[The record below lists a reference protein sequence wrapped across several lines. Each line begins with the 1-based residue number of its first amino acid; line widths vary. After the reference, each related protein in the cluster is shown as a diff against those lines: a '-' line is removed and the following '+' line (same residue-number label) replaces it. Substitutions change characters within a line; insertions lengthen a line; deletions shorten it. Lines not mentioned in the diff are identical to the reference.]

1 MTDNNLGHR
10 ATLVLAVAAAFAACV
25 QPTTAANPPAF
36 DGGRAMEHLRAVVG
50 FGPRPPGSAA
60 AEETRRYIK
69 AQMAAIGVQ
78 VAEQAFEAKT
88 PIGPV
93 KMVNVRATIPGAR
106 PERIILAGH
115 YDTKLFRQFRF
126 VGANDAGSSTAFLI
140 EMARVLTSR
149 KNPFTIELLFI
160 DGEEAFID
168 WYLADDHTY
177 GSRHYVAEARRS
189 GDLARIK
196 AMILVDMIGDRDL
209 VIKRE
214 TDVDGL
220 AHRRNLGGRDVAR
233 LRLHLRPGVVRRRG
247 RPRPVPQRRRAGGG
261 HHRSRVPA
269 VAHRRGHPRQG
280 ERAEHGSGWTRP
292 DGRAAED
299 RETAYWVRPAERPAR
314 CRAAAQAARMPA
326 APTAPPDRVAVRAA
340 WATAGSIT
348 SRIVTD
354 GPRPCWLRA

>member
-1 MTDNNLGHR
+1 VIPFSLGSR
-10 ATLVLAVAAAFAACV
+10 AAAALVILAAVAACVHAAG
-25 QPTTAANPPAF
+25 AADPPAF
-36 DGGRAMEHLRAVVG
+36 DGGRALEHVRAVVG

-60 AEETRRYIK
+60 ADETRRYIR

-93 KMVNVRATIPGAR
+93 KMANVRATIPGAR

-140 EMARVLTSR
+140 EMARVLKAR
-149 KNPFTIELLFI
+149 KNPLTIELLFI

-168 WYLADDHTY
+168 WYLGDDNRY
-177 GSRHYVAEARRS
+177 GSRHYVREAKRT

-214 TDVDGL
+214 TTSTAWLTDIVWST
-220 AHRRNLGGRDVAR
+220 AKALGHGATFVPERFAVEDDHVPFLDAGVPAIDIIDLEYPPWHTAEDTLDKVSARSMEVVGRVLTAALPKIEAR
-233 LRLHLRPGVVRRRG
+233 LLG
-247 RPRPVPQRRRAGGG
+247 
-261 HHRSRVPA
+261 
-269 VAHRRGHPRQG
+269 
-280 ERAEHGSGWTRP
+280 
-292 DGRAAED
+292 
-299 RETAYWVRPAERPAR
+299 PAR
-314 CRAAAQAARMPA
+314 
-326 APTAPPDRVAVRAA
+326 
-340 WATAGSIT
+340 
-348 SRIVTD
+348 
-354 GPRPCWLRA
+354 

>member
-1 MTDNNLGHR
+1 VIPISIGSR
-10 ATLVLAVAAAFAACV
+10 AVAALVIMAALAACV
-25 QPTTAANPPAF
+25 QAAGAVDPPAF
-36 DGGRAMEHLRAVVG
+36 DGGRALEHLRAVVG

-93 KMVNVRATIPGAR
+93 KMANVRATIPGAR

-140 EMARVLTSR
+140 EMARILKAR
-149 KNPFTIELLFI
+149 KNPLTIELLFI

-168 WYLADDHTY
+168 WYLGDDNRY
-177 GSRHYVAEARRS
+177 GSRHYVQEAKRT

-214 TDVDGL
+214 TTSTAWLTDSIWSAAKGL
-220 AHRRNLGGRDVAR
+220 GYGSIF
-233 LRLHLRPGVVRRRG
+233 
-247 RPRPVPQRRRAGGG
+247 VPESFAVEDDHVPFLNAG
-261 HHRSRVPA
+261 VPA
-269 VAHRRGHPRQG
+269 VDLIDLEYPPWH
-280 ERAEHGSGWTRP
+280 T
-292 DGRAAED
+292 AED
-299 RETAYWVRPAERPAR
+299 TLDKVSARSMEVVGRVLTAALPKIESRLLGPAR
-314 CRAAAQAARMPA
+314 
-326 APTAPPDRVAVRAA
+326 
-340 WATAGSIT
+340 
-348 SRIVTD
+348 
-354 GPRPCWLRA
+354 

>member
-1 MTDNNLGHR
+1 MTQVH
-10 ATLVLAVAAAFAACV
+10 LASRAAFLIASLAALLACA
-25 QPTTAANPPAF
+25 PAATAADPPAF

-69 AQMAAIGVQ
+69 TQMAAIGVQ

-93 KMVNVRATIPGAR
+93 KMANVRATIPGAR

-140 EMARVLTSR
+140 EMARVLKAR
-149 KNPFTIELLFI
+149 KNPYTVELLFL

-168 WYLADDHTY
+168 WYLGDDNRY
-177 GSRHYVAEARRS
+177 GSRHYVREAKRT

-209 VIKRE
+209 VLKRE
-214 TDVDGL
+214 TGSTSWLTDIIWSAAKALGDGSIFVTESF
-220 AHRRNLGGRDVAR
+220 AVEDD
-233 LRLHLRPGVVRRRG
+233 HLPFID
-247 RPRPVPQRRRAGGG
+247 AG
-261 HHRSRVPA
+261 VPA
-269 VAHRRGHPRQG
+269 VDIIDLEYPPWH
-280 ERAEHGSGWTRP
+280 T
-292 DGRAAED
+292 AED
-299 RETAYWVRPAERPAR
+299 TLDKVSARSMEVVGRVVTAALPKIEGRLLSPAR
-314 CRAAAQAARMPA
+314 
-326 APTAPPDRVAVRAA
+326 
-340 WATAGSIT
+340 
-348 SRIVTD
+348 
-354 GPRPCWLRA
+354 